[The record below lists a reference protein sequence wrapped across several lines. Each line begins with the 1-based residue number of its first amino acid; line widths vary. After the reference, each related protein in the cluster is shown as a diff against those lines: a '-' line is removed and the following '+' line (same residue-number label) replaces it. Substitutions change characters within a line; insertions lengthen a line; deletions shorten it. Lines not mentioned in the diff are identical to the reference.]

1 MSTFSVITTNE
12 QKFRTAQKV
21 CAEFGIELEQVAT
34 YDIDEIQGEDAE
46 HIVARKAA
54 DAYALVQ
61 KPVIVTDDSWIIPG
75 LGGFPGAYMKSVSG
89 WLTTTDWQRLL
100 DGVQDRTVIL
110 RQLVAYQD
118 EHEQVI
124 FSVDIVGILLD
135 KPRGSFPKSPLM
147 EMTSFNGGKT
157 SNAENAEVGRSSTA
171 HLKTAWHELGK
182 WLQARQ
188 S

>member
-1 MSTFSVITTNE
+1 MNKFSVITTNE

-21 CAEFGIELEQVAT
+21 CAEFGIELEQVAG

-46 HIVARKAA
+46 KIIARKAA

-61 KPVIVTDDSWIIPG
+61 KPVIVTDDSWIIPA
-75 LGGFPGAYMKSVSG
+75 LGGFPGAYMKSMCQ
-89 WLTTTDWQRLL
+89 WFTIADWQRLL
-100 DGVQDRTVIL
+100 TGVQDRTVIL
-110 RQLVAYQD
+110 RQLAAYQD

-124 FSVDIVGILLD
+124 FSVDIQGILTD
-135 KPRGSFPKSPLM
+135 EPRGTFEKAPLM
-147 EMTSFNGGKT
+147 AMVSFDSGKT
-157 SNAENAEVGRSSTA
+157 TAAQIAAAGKSATA
-171 HLKTAWHELGK
+171 HLPTAWHELAA